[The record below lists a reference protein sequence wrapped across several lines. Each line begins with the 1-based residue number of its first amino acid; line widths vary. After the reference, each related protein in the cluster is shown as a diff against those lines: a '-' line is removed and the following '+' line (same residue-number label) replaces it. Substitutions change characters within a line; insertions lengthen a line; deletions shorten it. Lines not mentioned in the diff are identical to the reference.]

1 MSVVIIQIYTLENIL
16 YKYIEFLEL
25 FVNRHNRK
33 TFEENSVGVGSVRY
47 SWTGA
52 ADPII
57 VGRYSLPA
65 CCLCISDISKHCGG
79 FSHLWGA
86 ALRAVSPGSDSGRF
100 SSPVP
105 RTESRGWK
113 LIRILIVNHVYFG
126 RVVRCIRKYR
136 PN

>member
-1 MSVVIIQIYTLENIL
+1 MQIYKLENIL

-33 TFEENSVGVGSVRY
+33 TFEENIVGVGSVRY

-65 CCLCISDISKHCGG
+65 CCLCISDISKHSGG

-100 SSPVP
+100 SSPLP
-105 RTESRGWK
+105 HSIESKGWK
-113 LIRILIVNHVYFG
+113 IIRLLSINHVYLG
-126 RVVRCIRKYR
+126 KVVRCIAKYR
-136 PN
+136 PT